1 MANTTTPQ
9 ASTAATST
17 TTAPANIKGT
27 RTEQR
32 LVMAYISESTA
43 YTRYT
48 YYMQQAN
55 KEQLP
60 TIAQIFQVTAANE
73 LHHCKVFFKLLQG
86 GEVTV
91 PVTIDAGVI
100 GTTAENLLT
109 AANEEQEEGVDQ
121 YTLSAQ
127 IAREEGFDDIA
138 SHFEAI
144 ASIEKN
150 HEARFRKYLER
161 LQNGTLYKRKLPI
174 VWQCLVCGYEYIG
187 TTPPEKCPACN
198 HPQYHFMPMEDETN
212 AEAN

>member
-1 MANTTTPQ
+1 MANTTTPV
-9 ASTAATST
+9 TTPATST
-17 TTAPANIKGT
+17 TAPVNIKGT

-73 LHHCKVFFKLLQG
+73 LHHCKVFFKYLQG
-86 GEVTV
+86 GQVSV
-91 PVTIDAGVI
+91 PVSTDAGVI
-100 GTTAENLLT
+100 GTTAENLAL
-109 AANEEQEEGVDQ
+109 AANEEQEEGVNQ
-121 YTLSAQ
+121 YMLSAQ

-150 HEARFRKYLER
+150 HEARFRKYLKR
-161 LQNGTLYKRKLPI
+161 LQEGTLYKRELPI
-174 VWQCLVCGYEYIG
+174 VWQCLVCGYEYVG

-198 HPQYHFMPMEDETN
+198 HPQYHFMPKDDETN

>member
-1 MANTTTPQ
+1 MATTNTPAAPAATTP
-9 ASTAATST
+9 AD
-17 TTAPANIKGT
+17 IKGT

-55 KEQLP
+55 KEKLP
-60 TIAQIFQVTAANE
+60 TIAQVFQVTAANE
-73 LHHCKVFFKLLQG
+73 LHHCKVFFKYLQG
-86 GEVTV
+86 GQVSV
-91 PVTIDAGVI
+91 PVSTDAGII
-100 GTTAENLLT
+100 GTTAENLEI

-121 YTLSAQ
+121 YMLSAQ

-150 HEARFRKYLER
+150 HEVRFRKYLER
-161 LQNGTLYKRKLPI
+161 LQNGTLYKRTLPI
-174 VWQCLVCGYEYIG
+174 LWQCLICGYEYLG
-187 TTPPEKCPACN
+187 TTPPEACPACN
-198 HPQYHFMPMEDETN
+198 HPHYFFIPVEDEVSSI
-212 AEAN
+212 AH